1 MHPHQHPVHADM
13 QLQPKIPVA
22 AFARLA
28 HLQFQA
34 CCAFRVDKGVRK
46 PTMEFMT
53 SLMNGAL
60 QCL

>member
-1 MHPHQHPVHADM
+1 M